1 MRLYLLKLSQF
12 PQAVPQTGP
21 SVQNPELMGD
31 SLCLTHSPAQR
42 NLNRENTK
50 IIDLILRQILQET
63 SMGLA
68 FEQFQQLRPSYLQ
81 VFHKQIRATIS
92 ACQMKDSLLIQT
104 GTSQEQLILPPHR
117 KIFLR
122 QIQKTTVFLELSRR

>member
-1 MRLYLLKLSQF
+1 
-12 PQAVPQTGP
+12 
-21 SVQNPELMGD
+21 MGD

-68 FEQFQQLRPSYLQ
+68 FEQLQQLRPSYLQ
-81 VFHKQIRATIS
+81 VFYKQIRATIS
-92 ACQMKDSLLIQT
+92 ACQMKDSLLI
-104 GTSQEQLILPPHR
+104 R
-117 KIFLR
+117 
-122 QIQKTTVFLELSRR
+122 LEHLKSSLYCLHIEKYS